1 MEVVQFV
8 EEELEVE
15 VEDGPLVLREE
26 KVVGTMEWVEIE
38 VEQEEAGQQE
48 EVAEE
53 MEEEWEGSLVFIRE
67 E

>member
-1 MEVVQFV
+1 MEVVQLV

-15 VEDGPLVLREE
+15 VEDGSLVLREE
-26 KVVGTMEWVEIE
+26 KVVETMEWVEIE
-38 VEQEEAGQQE
+38 VEVEAGQQE

-53 MEEEWEGSLVFIRE
+53 MLEEWEGSLVIIRE

>member
-1 MEVVQFV
+1 MEVVQLV

-15 VEDGPLVLREE
+15 VEDGSLVLREE
-26 KVVGTMEWVEIE
+26 KVVETMEWVEIE
-38 VEQEEAGQQE
+38 VEEEAGQQE

-53 MEEEWEGSLVFIRE
+53 MEEEWEGSLVIIRE

>member
-1 MEVVQFV
+1 MEVVQLV
-8 EEELEVE
+8 EEDQEVE

-26 KVVGTMEWVEIE
+26 KVVETMEWVEIE
-38 VEQEEAGQQE
+38 VEVEAGQQE

-53 MEEEWEGSLVFIRE
+53 MEEEEGSLVIIRE

>member
-1 MEVVQFV
+1 MEVVQLV
-8 EEELEVE
+8 EEDQEVE

-26 KVVGTMEWVEIE
+26 KVVETMEWVEIE
-38 VEQEEAGQQE
+38 VEVEAGQQE

-53 MEEEWEGSLVFIRE
+53 MEEEWEGSLVIIRE

>member
-1 MEVVQFV
+1 MEVVQLV

-26 KVVGTMEWVEIE
+26 KVVETKEWVEIE
-38 VEQEEAGQQE
+38 VEEEAGQQE
-48 EVAEE
+48 EVVEE
-53 MEEEWEGSLVFIRE
+53 MEEGWEGSLVIIRE

>member
-1 MEVVQFV
+1 MEVVQLV

-15 VEDGPLVLREE
+15 VEDGLLVLREE
-26 KVVGTMEWVEIE
+26 KVVETMEWVEIE
-38 VEQEEAGQQE
+38 VEEEAGQQE

-53 MEEEWEGSLVFIRE
+53 MEEEWEGSLVIIRE

>member
-1 MEVVQFV
+1 MEVVQLV

-26 KVVGTMEWVEIE
+26 KVVETMEWVEIE
-38 VEQEEAGQQE
+38 VEVEAGQQE

-53 MEEEWEGSLVFIRE
+53 MEEEWEGSLVIIRE

>member
-1 MEVVQFV
+1 MEVVQLV

-15 VEDGPLVLREE
+15 VEDGSLVLREE
-26 KVVGTMEWVEIE
+26 KVVETMEWEEIE
-38 VEQEEAGQQE
+38 VEVEAGQQE
-48 EVAEE
+48 EEAEE

>member
-1 MEVVQFV
+1 MEVVQLV